1 MARRRGPP
9 SGWDKLP
16 FERLLDLRL
25 CDLGLRIEG
34 TWLEECI
41 ERLYEELD
49 ARGIVLAPRC
59 WLSDEWFSPTR
70 VPGIAIPFYLAHPR
84 LVALE
89 RRQMYE
95 VEGGTR
101 RECMQLLRH
110 ETGHALQVAYQLHRR
125 RRWQQIFGRS
135 SEPYPDH
142 YRPNPASK
150 HYVLHLDAWY
160 AQSHPDEDFAETFA
174 VWLRPRSDWR
184 RQYAH
189 WPALRKLEYVDGLVR
204 ELADQ
209 RPLVRGRRTPHSLP
223 QLRLTLRSYYEA
235 KRERY
240 YVGYPRSY
248 DRDLQRLF
256 VSSREAPG
264 GETAAA
270 FLRRNRRELRE
281 LVSRWT
287 GEYQFTVDQVLKEM
301 IGSCRALKLRAVG
314 PKGPLKLECAIL
326 LTVHALQCLRRKEW
340 HPL

>member
-1 MARRRGPP
+1 MTRRG
-9 SGWDKLP
+9 WERLP

-25 CDLGLRIEG
+25 SDLDVRIEG
-34 TWLEECI
+34 TWLEQCV
-41 ERLYEELD
+41 ERLHEELD
-49 ARGIVLAPRC
+49 ARGIEHKPHC
-59 WLSDEWFSPTR
+59 WLSDEWFSPVD

-84 LVALE
+84 LMALE

-95 VEGGTR
+95 VEGGSR

-110 ETGHALQVAYQLHRR
+110 EAGHTLQVAYGLHRR
-125 RRWQQIFGRS
+125 RRWQAVFGRS

-142 YRPNPASK
+142 YRPNPASR

-174 VWLRPRSDWR
+174 VWLKPRSNWR
-184 RQYAH
+184 RHYAR
-189 WPALRKLEYVDGLVR
+189 WPALKKLEYVDELMR
-204 ELADQ
+204 ELRGA
-209 RPLVRGRRTPHSLP
+209 RRVVRSRATPHRLSK
-223 QLRLTLRSYYEA
+223 LRRTLRSYYEA

-240 YVGYPRSY
+240 YVGYPRTY

-256 VSSREAPG
+256 ESSDKTRS

-270 FLRRNRRELRE
+270 FLRKHRRELRE
-281 LVSRWT
+281 MVSRWT

-301 IGSCRALKLRAVG
+301 IGSCRELKLRAVG
-314 PKGPLKLECAIL
+314 SRQRLKLEFAIL
-326 LTVHALQCLRRKEW
+326 LTVHALQCLRRREW